1 MEEGIIMTEKGK
13 KYTILIADDE
23 PEVVQLVRM
32 ILEWEGYAVLDTADG
47 LQALERIKA
56 EQPDLILLDVRMPKM
71 SGLTVLEHL
80 AKSELAAIPVIML
93 SVVTTYPDVR
103 TALQRGA
110 IAYLSKPFELK
121 EMTRLVAQVLSM
133 DATHRAALR
142 QKALENLDRGW

>member
-1 MEEGIIMTEKGK
+1 MTEENK

-32 ILEWEGYAVLDTADG
+32 ILEWEGYNVLDTADG
-47 LQALERIKA
+47 LQTIERIKA
-56 EQPDLILLDVRMPKM
+56 DRPDLILLDVRMPKM

-80 AKSELAAIPVIML
+80 AKSELAATPVIML

-110 IAYLSKPFELK
+110 VAYLSKPFELK
-121 EMTRLVAQVLSM
+121 EMTRLVAQVLTM
-133 DATHRAALR
+133 DAAHRAALR
-142 QKALENLDRGW
+142 QKALENLDKGR